1 MKSTEVFAIAGKHIK
16 QGAKGRISHKQLE
29 ITLPT
34 KKRNE
39 NRQPEQSLTD
49 VIKTL

>member
-16 QGAKGRISHKQLE
+16 QGAKGRISHKQSE

-39 NRQPEQSLTD
+39 TRQPAQSLTD